1 MSLGSFLG
9 NIAKATPWGA
19 VATLGS
25 SLISGI
31 AGNSAQKSANKTN
44 IQIAEQNNQTQR
56 DIAAANNQNQIDM
69 MRENN
74 QFSRDMALEMFN
86 LENEYNSP
94 VEQLKRLQEAG
105 VNPAVYFANQN
116 GSAGTAD
123 GASPSAAG
131 TTISPQLPNM
141 VTPQVQAVP
150 PIVTGVLGA
159 LTQIAQMQQ
168 IKSQT
173 KKQDRETAWID
184 DTAKASIR
192 KILSEAEGQELHN
205 AYQELDNALFEMSF
219 DTRVKKESLE
229 LAKLNNEIF
238 ALKRKGDLD
247 KANELFA
254 IAERKLTNTNN
265 RILKQK
271 APLLIDQLMKENKL
285 LDEKAATE
293 RSQQAENRASAQAHY
308 ASSRLTNEQA
318 SQLEDMHEFV
328 VSIKRSEASI
338 KDREDIVKFH
348 TYLDEIAKIQNDA
361 KLSQAE
367 LDEKSELVR
376 KARAAA
382 DMAQKENSSY
392 YWRIAL
398 DALGDLVQGAAT
410 VYGLKFLGK
419 GIGTRKNEPQLDKG
433 TNTYQRYHPENGLY
447 Y

>member
-1 MSLGSFLG
+1 MGFLG
-9 NIAKATPWGA
+9 DILKATPWGA
-19 VATLGS
+19 VAEVGS

-31 AGNSAQKSANKTN
+31 AGNAAQKSANKAN
-44 IQIAEQNNQTQR
+44 IQIAEKNNQTQR

-123 GASPSAAG
+123 GATPSAAG
-131 TTISPQLPNM
+131 STISPQLPNM
-141 VTPQVQAVP
+141 VTPTVQAVP
-150 PIVTGVLGA
+150 PIITGVLGA

-173 KKQDRETAWID
+173 KKQDAETAWIA

-192 KILSEAEGQELHN
+192 KILAEAEGQELHN

-219 DTRVKKESLE
+219 DARVKKESFE

-247 KANELFA
+247 KANELLA

-271 APLLIDQLMKENKL
+271 APLLIDQLNKENRL

-293 RSQQAENRASAQAHY
+293 RSQQEANRASAERSRAEAKSVRILNEILPEKY
-308 ASSRLTNEQA
+308 ANE
-318 SQLEDMHEFV
+318 
-328 VSIKRSEASI
+328 ITI
-338 KDREDIVKFH
+338 G
-348 TYLDEIAKIQNDA
+348 
-361 KLSQAE
+361 QAE
-367 LDEKSELVR
+367 AIDKILNAGSAHTKYDLINQIVNSGIHRE
-376 KARAAA
+376 AAEEIVNRREEYINR
-382 DMAQKENSSY
+382 M
-392 YWRIAL
+392 
-398 DALGDLVQGAAT
+398 
-410 VYGLKFLGK
+410 K
-419 GIGTRKNEPQLDKG
+419 GVE
-433 TNTYQRYHPENGLY
+433 
-447 Y
+447 

>member
-31 AGNSAQKSANKTN
+31 AGNSAQKSANKAN

-131 TTISPQLPNM
+131 ATISPQLPNM

-150 PIVTGVLGA
+150 PVITGVLGA

-184 DTAKASIR
+184 ETAKASIR
-192 KILSEAEGQELHN
+192 KILADAEGQELHN
-205 AYQELDNALFEMSF
+205 VYQQLDNSLFEMSF
-219 DTRVKKESLE
+219 DARVKKESLE
-229 LAKLNNEIF
+229 LGRLNNEIF
-238 ALKRKGDLD
+238 ALKSKGELD
-247 KANELFA
+247 QANKKLA
-254 IAERKLTNTNN
+254 DAERLLTNTNN
-265 RILKQK
+265 RILKKK
-271 APLLIDQLMKENKL
+271 APLLIEQLNKENKL

-293 RSQQAENRASAQAHY
+293 RSQQEANRAAAQEHRARTDLTREERQ
-308 ASSRLTNEQA
+308 RLLDSHDAFVE
-318 SQLEDMHEFV
+318 LE
-328 VSIKRSEASI
+328 KNR
-338 KDREDIVKFH
+338 
-348 TYLDEIAKIQNDA
+348 A
-361 KLSQAE
+361 KLSKQDLERAE
-367 LDEKSELVR
+367 RTTSYYVDQLKNAALISEKEYDLI
-376 KARAAA
+376 KEQLEAARRNNDWSTFERVFDKVERVNDGVNKWMPWALSRETESHGYTEHGGWF
-382 DMAQKENSSY
+382 QTKSKSSY
-392 YWRIAL
+392 SP
-398 DALGDLVQGAAT
+398 
-410 VYGLKFLGK
+410 F
-419 GIGTRKNEPQLDKG
+419 
-433 TNTYQRYHPENGLY
+433 
-447 Y
+447 

>member
-1 MSLGSFLG
+1 MGLLDAIG
-9 NIAKATPWGA
+9 NIATAW
-19 VATLGS
+19 
-25 SLISGI
+25 ISGKQQ
-31 AGNSAQKSANKTN
+31 NKAQRSANQTN

-56 DIAAANNQNQIDM
+56 DLAAANNQLQVDM

-86 LENEYNSP
+86 LENTYNSP

-131 TTISPQLPNM
+131 STISPQLPNM
-141 VTPQVQAVP
+141 VTPTVQAVP
-150 PIVTGVLGA
+150 PIITGVLGA

-173 KKQDRETAWID
+173 KKQDAETAWID

-205 AYQELDNALFEMSF
+205 VYQELDNALYEMSF
-219 DTRVKKESLE
+219 DARVKKESME

-247 KANELFA
+247 KANELLA

-271 APLLIDQLMKENKL
+271 APLLIDQLHKENKL

-293 RSQQAENRASAQAHY
+293 RSQQEANKASAERSRAEAKSVRILNEILPEKY
-308 ASSRLTNEQA
+308 ANE
-318 SQLEDMHEFV
+318 
-328 VSIKRSEASI
+328 ITI
-338 KDREDIVKFH
+338 G
-348 TYLDEIAKIQNDA
+348 
-361 KLSQAE
+361 QAE
-367 LDEKSELVR
+367 VIDKILNAGSAHTKYDLINQLVHNGIHR
-376 KARAAA
+376 EAAEEIVNRREEYINR
-382 DMAQKENSSY
+382 M
-392 YWRIAL
+392 
-398 DALGDLVQGAAT
+398 
-410 VYGLKFLGK
+410 K
-419 GIGTRKNEPQLDKG
+419 GVE
-433 TNTYQRYHPENGLY
+433 
-447 Y
+447 